1 MADLKAER
9 DETQQAREENQ
20 SRVADVTIGSSSHG
34 QAVKKTV
41 VLTAAQEMKKRK
53 LDERKAMIEAKRM
66 KVRYSGSSARRTNCI
81 CPDVRWQRGYRE
93 ETAGDTGSGSGETD
107 EGGRDKSGV

>member
-1 MADLKAER
+1 MPVRSRAAGHYQFSQDEAKRAQQMAELKAER

-20 SRVADVTIGSSSHG
+20 SRVADIAVGSSSNG
-34 QAVKKTV
+34 QPVKKTV

-66 KVRYSGSSARRTNCI
+66 KVRCLLLANAQS
-81 CPDVRWQRGYRE
+81 
-93 ETAGDTGSGSGETD
+93 
-107 EGGRDKSGV
+107 

>member
-20 SRVADVTIGSSSHG
+20 GRVADVTIGSSSHG
-34 QAVKKTV
+34 QPVKKTV

-66 KVRYSGSSARRTNCI
+66 KVRYFLSHQCA
-81 CPDVRWQRGYRE
+81 
-93 ETAGDTGSGSGETD
+93 
-107 EGGRDKSGV
+107 